1 MADQTAF
8 RAGKIEFLKKVA
20 ESQNCSSL
28 PLPYLVSM
36 CTQIVLIRLQN
47 FLIRVSKRRL
57 FPGYNLPE

>member
-8 RAGKIEFLKKVA
+8 RAGKIEILEKVA
-20 ESQNCSSL
+20 EFQSRSPL

-47 FLIRVSKRRL
+47 FLIRVSKRR
-57 FPGYNLPE
+57 FPLGYNLPE